1 MARTLK
7 IVDAQG
13 NPITIEDT
21 PQTDDA
27 QIAALMQRY
36 PEHPSSGLTPARAAE
51 LLREAERG
59 NIRAQ
64 SELAADMEEKDTHLF
79 SELGKR
85 RRAWLN
91 VPWNLKPPENPTPAE
106 QRDTEMIE
114 GLIRGFSWFTDCL
127 FDASDA
133 INKGFSCQEYTGW
146 IERDGLIVPAGVQWV
161 DPSLFRVT
169 DGQLRINDYTTD
181 GTPLRPFGWI
191 QHVAKSKSGYLG
203 RTGLVRTLV
212 WPFIFKNYSL
222 RDLAEFL
229 EIYGLP
235 IRLGKYPEGATADEK
250 ATLLRAVMAIGHAA
264 GGILPRG
271 MVIDFQT
278 AATGQADPFEY
289 MIEWGEKAISK
300 AVLGGTLTSQAD
312 GAASTNALGNVHETS
327 RLELRDSDLMQGAAT
342 LTRDLVFPLWALN
355 AKSYRSPT
363 RAPTLEFDT
372 TEPEDVKSLSESL
385 PALVGL
391 GMRIPVSWAHEKTKI
406 PQAADDEPVLVA
418 QSAQSAPVAS
428 AELMAVKSPALAA
441 LSAQQ
446 PAKSDPVEQQLD
458 AALDAITGEDW
469 AAVMAPMLKPVI
481 AAMIKDGPQEAMARA
496 AELFPKMDTDQ
507 LTELLTNAFFVAEMW
522 GAANAEK

>member
-7 IVDAQG
+7 IVDASG
-13 NPITIEDT
+13 NPITIEED
-21 PQTDDA
+21 PQTGDA

-91 VPWNLKPPENPTPAE
+91 VQWNLKAPENATPAE
-106 QRDTEMIE
+106 QRDTEMVE
-114 GLIRGFSWFTDCL
+114 GVIRGFSWFTDCL

-133 INKGFSCQEYTGW
+133 LLRGFSCQEYTGW
-146 IERDGLIVPAGVQWV
+146 VERDGLVVPAGVQWI

-191 QHVAKSKSGYLG
+191 RHIAKSKSGYVG

-264 GGILPRG
+264 GGIIPRG
-271 MVIDFQT
+271 MDIDFQS
-278 AATGQADPFEY
+278 AANGQADPFEY

-312 GAASTNALGNVHETS
+312 GAASTNALGNVHENS
-327 RLELRDSDLMQGAAT
+327 RIELRDSDLQQVADT
-342 LTRDLVFPLWALN
+342 LARDLVFPLWALN
-355 AKSYRSPT
+355 AKSYRSPL
-363 RAPTLEFDT
+363 RAPTFEFDT
-372 TEPEDVKSLSESL
+372 TSPEDLTQFSLAMPRLVRVGVQIPESWIHQK
-385 PALVGL
+385 L
-391 GMRIPVSWAHEKTKI
+391 GIP
-406 PQAADDEPVLVA
+406 EPVDGERVLEVITPEGS
-418 QSAQSAPVAS
+418 QGG
-428 AELMAVKSPALAA
+428 AELSARKQFNTAA
-441 LSAQQ
+441 LSAT
-446 PAKSDPVEQQLD
+446 KNTDPEEQLD
-458 AALDAITGEDW
+458 NALDAFSGDDW
-469 AAVMAPMLKPVI
+469 ATAIGPMLKPVV
-481 AAMIKDGPQEAMARA
+481 AAMQKDGPQA
-496 AELFPKMDTDQ
+496 ALEKAAALFPQMDTDQ
-507 LTELLTNAFFVAEMW
+507 LTELLTRAFFVAELW
-522 GAANAEK
+522 GSVNAEQ